1 MTITHS
7 EKYLTRLCKDT
18 FLNLWSWPHIY
29 RKQHWTGGDGK
40 EVCDLLVVF
49 ENNIIIFSDKHCKF
63 PNTENLILDWC
74 RWFKR
79 AVLQSAKQIWGAERW
94 IRQYPNNLFLDK
106 DCKTPFPYPLANI
119 ETAKFYR
126 IVVAHGSSK
135 RCQQT
140 LGGSGSL
147 MINPNIVGQDHY
159 DSNSCRVI
167 PFTIGM
173 IDEGK
178 GFIHVLDDFNLD
190 TVLNTVDTITDFT
203 NYLEKKQ
210 NLFESGKL
218 GGAAG
223 EEDLLAAYL
232 LHLNE
237 KGEHDFEFK
246 ENVDSVVYKEGFW
259 EGFIKSQERESQ
271 IEANKI
277 SYLWDALIDEF
288 SVHILEGT
296 LYDSHTN
303 KVEYHEKGVRI
314 LASEPRIRRRVLS
327 TNLMIVPERAEREM
341 MSVRVDVGVHPGE
354 AYYVFLALVRK
365 DGKSLEDY
373 RIIRQNLLY
382 NYCMAVKVKFPKAE
396 KIVGIATEPISH
408 QKRTHDLV
416 YLDARNWSRDRQE
429 EAEKIRDKYN
439 LLVNAKM
446 SQGVEREFPSEQE

>member
-7 EKYLTRLCKDT
+7 EKYLTHLCNDT

-49 ENNIIIFSDKHCKF
+49 GNDIIIFSDKYCKF
-63 PNTENLILDWC
+63 PDTGDLILDWC

-79 AVLQSAKQIWGAERW
+79 AILQSAKQIWGAERW
-94 IRQYPNNLFLDK
+94 MRQYPNNLFLDK
-106 DCKTPFPYPLANI
+106 DCKIPFPYPIANI
-119 ETAKFYR
+119 ETAKFHR

-140 LGGSGSL
+140 LGGLGSL
-147 MINPNIVGQDHY
+147 RINPNIVGQDHY
-159 DSNSCRVI
+159 NSNDSRVL
-167 PFTIGM
+167 PFTIGK
-173 IDEGK
+173 IDEEK
-178 GFIHVLDDFNLD
+178 GFVHVLDDFNLD
-190 TVLNTVDTITDFT
+190 AILQTIDTITDFT

-223 EEDLLAAYL
+223 EEDLVAAYL

-237 KGEHDFEFK
+237 KGKHDFEVK
-246 ENVDSVVYKEGFW
+246 ENVDFVVYKEGFW

-271 IEANKI
+271 IEADKI

-288 SVHILEGT
+288 SRHVLEGT

-303 KVEYHEKGVRI
+303 KVEYHEKGLRV
-314 LASEPRIRRRVLS
+314 LASETRLRRRVLS
-327 TNLMIVPERAEREM
+327 KCLVIVSERAEREIR
-341 MSVRVDVGVHPGE
+341 SVRVDVGVHPGE

-365 DGKSLEDY
+365 EDKSLEDY
-373 RIIRQNLLY
+373 RNIRRNILH
-382 NYCMAVKVKFPKAE
+382 NYCMAAKVRFPKAE
-396 KIVGIATEPISH
+396 KIIGIATESISH
-408 QKRTHDLV
+408 QRRSNDLI
-416 YLDARNWSRDRQE
+416 YIDARNWTRDHQK
-429 EAEKIRDKYN
+429 EAEEIIDKYN